1 MKHSALTHQF
11 VDYIPAD
18 PAEGTLYVSLTYNT
32 AVHRCACGCGNKVA
46 TPITPADWQLSYNGE
61 TISLTPSIGNWGFPC
76 RSHYWIDA
84 GRIRWS
90 GPWTPGQIAAGR
102 AHDDHGRARYFAQ
115 RASGTS
121 SAPAPA
127 GDRRARASWFLRLRA
142 ILAKPSRHRP
152 SPADEASYPSHQGTP
167 RGHE

>member
-46 TPITPADWQLSYNGE
+46 TPITPADWQLSYDGE

-76 RSHYWIDA
+76 RSHYWIDV

-90 GPWTPGQIAAGR
+90 GPWNPGQIAAGR
-102 AHDDHGRARYFAQ
+102 ARDDHGRARYFAQ
-115 RASGTS
+115 RASDTS
-121 SAPAPA
+121 SPLAPERDQKTRS
-127 GDRRARASWFLRLRA
+127 GRFQRLRTMFA
-142 ILAKPSRHRP
+142 SVSRRH
-152 SPADEASYPSHQGTP
+152 S
-167 RGHE
+167 

>member
-46 TPITPADWQLSYNGE
+46 TPVTPADWQLFYDGE
-61 TISLTPSIGNWGFPC
+61 TVSLTPSIGNWGFPC

-90 GPWTPGQIAAGR
+90 GAWTPAQIAAGR
-102 AHDDHGRARYFAQ
+102 ARDDHGRARYFTQ

-121 SAPAPA
+121 STPAP
-127 GDRRARASWFLRLRA
+127 DTDQKTRSSRFQRLRA
-142 ILAKPSRHRP
+142 IFASISRRH
-152 SPADEASYPSHQGTP
+152 S
-167 RGHE
+167 